1 VKKDRFGKSKGP
13 LSKAEIERE
22 AQRELERLSR
32 GAGPRPTFT
41 PPSGPPTALDE
52 VADSM
57 RGRSAAVSQPF
68 RPPAPDLGAGPV
80 GMPQFGG
87 VPGRRGAPPP
97 SLEPDAPFYDDDEAA
112 ADEAAN
118 VTEIAL
124 RDHAAR
130 FGSDP
135 EDLVIRQD
143 PFAAEMMRD
152 QAMRQFIEK
161 QEATQHKTSRRAPAD
176 PVTSVLNR
184 LAARKKAEEEIL
196 AQGDDG
202 SGQSVLDRIRA
213 RREALVAEVDPPPPS
228 PLRGGPSRG
237 GQARGRSR
245 MATIDEDDE
254 DDDDS
259 PLAAMRAR
267 AEARRPP
274 RPAPPA
280 RVVALPGTELG
291 DDDDLDDDQDGPLEA
306 DFEFE
311 DEDEAVEENDQ
322 LDEYDELAG
331 DDEVEAPSTPSFE
344 DVVSRLSRVSPPKPA
359 PATKGGARV
368 PASRP
373 AARSAR
379 PAPKP
384 KAKSAAVKVR
394 AAKSG
399 AAKSAT
405 AKSGAAKSATA
416 KSGAAKV
423 PSAKTSAAKTPAAK
437 APATK
442 VQAAKTSAAKTSA
455 HRVGVAEAPTAR
467 KSVTDAAAKSA
478 TKAPS
483 PRGGPKAAPVPRT
496 PRVDTARM
504 APPKRA
510 AEAAPA
516 QTPEVSDAAAR
527 KAAAKAK
534 IAAAAKRVQSTR

>member
-1 VKKDRFGKSKGP
+1 MKKDRFGKSKGP

-22 AQRELERLSR
+22 AQKELERLSR

-57 RGRSAAVSQPF
+57 RGRSAGASQPF
-68 RPPAPDLGAGPV
+68 RPPVPDLGAGPV

-152 QAMRQFIEK
+152 QAMRQFFEK
-161 QEATQHKTSRRAPAD
+161 QETKQHKTSRKASAD

-237 GQARGRSR
+237 GQGRGRPR
-245 MATIDEDDE
+245 MTTIEEDDE

-259 PLAAMRAR
+259 PLAVMRAR

-274 RPAPPA
+274 RPTPPA

-291 DDDDLDDDQDGPLEA
+291 HDDEFDDDQDGPLEA

-311 DEDEAVEENDQ
+311 DDDEAIEAIEESDE
-322 LDEYDELAG
+322 LDEYDELVG
-331 DDEVEAPSTPSFE
+331 DDELEAPSTPSFE

-359 PATKGGARV
+359 PAPATKRGARV
-368 PASRP
+368 PVARP

-379 PAPKP
+379 PVPKP
-384 KAKSAAVKVR
+384 KAKSAAAKSA
-394 AAKSG
+394 AAKS
-399 AAKSAT
+399 
-405 AKSGAAKSATA
+405 
-416 KSGAAKV
+416 
-423 PSAKTSAAKTPAAK
+423 
-437 APATK
+437 
-442 VQAAKTSAAKTSA
+442 AAKTSAAKTSA
-455 HRVGVAEAPTAR
+455 DRVGAAKVPRAR
-467 KSVTDAAAKSA
+467 KSATKAAAKPA

-483 PRGGPKAAPVPRT
+483 PRGSAKAAPVVRT
-496 PRVDTARM
+496 PRVDTATM
-504 APPKRA
+504 AAPKRA
-510 AEAAPA
+510 TEAAPA
-516 QTPEVSDAAAR
+516 QTAEVSDAAAR